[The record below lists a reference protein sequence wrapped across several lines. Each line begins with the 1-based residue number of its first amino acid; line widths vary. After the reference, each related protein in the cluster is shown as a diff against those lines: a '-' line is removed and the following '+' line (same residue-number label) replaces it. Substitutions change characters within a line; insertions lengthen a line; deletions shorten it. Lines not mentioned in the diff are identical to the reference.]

1 VEYLGRPIVVFNN
14 IEITA
19 HKSVFA
25 SSSTPITA
33 RITVDRET
41 ADHSKDTSE
50 LNRTINIKRTIKT
63 TSTTL

>member
-1 VEYLGRPIVVFNN
+1 VEYLGRPIVVLNN

-19 HKSVFA
+19 HKSVFV